1 MAEDVIFGDEEE
13 EDGTDSQDSKPEE
26 ENEKQHMADP
36 SEAGA
41 EEQKQL
47 DSKQEEPEE
56 EQEESDSEEDS
67 EEDSNSGQQTMNGQ
81 SVQENLE
88 ERAVE
93 KTVTLGAVSSSN
105 MSIMRAEDETWI
117 PFSSELS
124 TVEKSEMEE
133 RLSKLQQNKEVWNG
147 PIQIKMVNRGTM
159 EEPRLRFIEYK
170 IPDSDEVPDDFEP
183 AEREDQQSQ
192 SKGSSSSSSST
203 QVGSVE
209 EVELGSV
216 DRDKAIAK
224 LNKVTGGDYSLTTEI
239 VSEGVNSDKMRNI
252 MKANLEINGNQFTG
266 HGTDEDSQ
274 MDSQLLEVAETRAVK
289 RAIINSGVLNRGGQ

>member
-1 MAEDVIFGDEEE
+1 MAEQQSGEDVIFGGDSEDEE
-13 EDGTDSQDSKPEE
+13 DSKPEE
-26 ENEKQHMADP
+26 NGEEYKTVG
-36 SEAGA
+36 EAEEEA
-41 EEQKQL
+41 EEQEQ
-47 DSKQEEPEE
+47 SEEEESEEEKQE
-56 EQEESDSEEDS
+56 
-67 EEDSNSGQQTMNGQ
+67 GQQTMNGQ

-88 ERAVE
+88 ERART

-105 MSIMRAEDETWI
+105 MSIMRAEDEMWI

-133 RLSKLQQNKEVWNG
+133 RLSKLQQNKEVWDG
-147 PIQIKMVNRGTM
+147 PIQMKMVNKGTM
-159 EEPRLRFIEYK
+159 EDPEVRFLDYK
-170 IPDSDEVPDDFEP
+170 IPDSEEVPDDYEP
-183 AEREDQQSQ
+183 AEREDQRSQ

-209 EVELGSV
+209 EVELGSI

-224 LNKVTGGDYSLTTEI
+224 LNEVTGGDYSLTTEI
-239 VSEGVNSDKMRNI
+239 VSEGVNTSNMRNI
-252 MKANLEINGNQFTG
+252 VEATLEINGNQFTG

-274 MDSQLLEVAETRAVK
+274 MDNQLLEVAETRAVK